1 MIGGLFTGLFVGIII
16 GALAMAWFLPRALND
31 AARGED

>member
-1 MIGGLFTGLFVGIII
+1 MTTIIIALVVGIII

-31 AARGED
+31 AARGEN